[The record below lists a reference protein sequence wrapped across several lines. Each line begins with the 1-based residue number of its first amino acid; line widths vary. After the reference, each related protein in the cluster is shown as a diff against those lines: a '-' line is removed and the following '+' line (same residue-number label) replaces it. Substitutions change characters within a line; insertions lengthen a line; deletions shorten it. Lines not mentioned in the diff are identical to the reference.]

1 MASNTNLGNTPVS
14 QGYTQLFHTG
24 ETGGL
29 TSTLQQVFDGD
40 GTGSDLYLATNKV
53 KIGTAGNF
61 LIGSSTIQEFIQ
73 DIVGDMFDT
82 NGSHTNITAT
92 YDDNGDGAI
101 DLNAT
106 GAISGLTEGTG
117 VTITGTTNKTIAIG
131 QSVGTSDSV
140 TFGRVN
146 LGSTDT
152 SSFLTGDPKISA
164 TGYMMIQGIINETE
178 TGSAPAGIV
187 FGNNSTYGNDE
198 ISLITA
204 GQNRLFINSSG
215 NITISQDLTISGDL
229 QVNGTTTTINQTN
242 LDVSDNIIGLNRGLT
257 GASAN
262 DSGLI
267 IERGTTGD
275 NVFIGYDESLGT
287 SGRVRFATT
296 TALPNATGALSF
308 SASADIHA
316 GRLFGDVTGNVT
328 GSASL
333 NLLISNNLSDLANA
347 GTARTNLGVDPAG
360 TDNSTPVTLAGSRNY
375 ITAGG
380 TDNQTLTL
388 GQIDISDDTNLV
400 GGTGITLTGD
410 TLSTTDSEIVHDN
423 LSGYEANEHKDHSA
437 INITTGAGSG
447 LNGGGNIAS
456 SRSLSLNVNNLDAQ
470 VPALT
475 LSDKV
480 AIYDTDPGETN
491 VATLTQL
498 KAIVNTD
505 TNTNQLTTF
514 DVSGDS
520 GTDQT
525 ISHGNTLT
533 ISGGNGITTATSA
546 TDILS
551 VALGGFNSLTLQSS
565 PDSQDLIAVEEAVGG
580 AIKKVKFG
588 TFSAGISFNGS
599 TANGLLTY
607 GNSTTADVESELTY
621 TAGTLKL
628 ERATGNAV
636 FRIQS
641 NDSNPRIYFN
651 EGNTTRANLGYSISN
666 NRFELYA
673 DGNTPFSIEDGAGSN
688 TLVVDSNSRVGIGTA
703 SPSYLLHLSGTAPE
717 LAFTDTDGSA
727 TWRARAVTNNFH
739 ITETGAGDP
748 FVIESGAGADA
759 LRVRTTGV
767 SIPATNKLY
776 LDGGTHTYIDEVAS
790 DQLRLVAGGTEI
802 LKGYA
807 SGTIDIYG
815 SNINRSIELGANR
828 TGDGASFI
836 DFIGDTT
843 YTDYGFR
850 VIRNSGATG
859 ITQLLHRGTGEL
871 QLTTQES
878 APIRFRTGGSDALMI
893 NSSQNVGLKATGK
906 LFFDGVDSSGDTYI
920 FEESG
925 NNILHYAGGRNHM
938 RFNSTG
944 AIFNDAGLAIDF
956 RVEGD
961 TEPNLLFVDGD
972 VDRIGIGTNS
982 PTSLLT
988 TSGGDIRI
996 LGSGNRL
1003 RFNTNGSIYWDNSV
1017 GVKLENAST
1026 ENITIETNTSGDIK
1040 FNTANTG
1047 TMVLTDDK
1055 EVFIGETTQ
1064 NQNLAFGGTLKT
1076 HQYLDTRDYMQH
1088 KGHFAES
1095 DWIVMES
1102 GANHVVTSYFDNTNV
1117 YVDGVYKAKIDSAF
1131 GQATISSADLSLGSV
1146 ISADRA
1152 VIVHQSG
1159 TIRSMCMNTRFS
1171 GKLLGSAST
1180 RGYPLTIHIYA
1191 PYTSVSYSI
1200 YRSSDNNTNVDL
1212 SATALT
1218 TGTISQGGI
1227 ISFTESDTASGNQ
1240 HYVIEADG
1248 KVCATLDDGAQDH
1261 LLFTPLAM
1269 EVIASSFSRENR
1281 GGVTTGVAEDSTN
1294 ISETA
1299 NGNAYY
1305 LKDTSGKYGLFATG
1319 VADGAGS
1326 EAEFAMPIE
1335 FCSDYYIYGD
1345 PELSNY
1351 RLVCFQDTF
1360 VKVLDVSGNVLYTH
1374 DASSA
1379 TKNAP
1384 LYFDNGTATGSGTL
1398 STAGPFR
1405 FVGTAPFYLVCQEP
1419 GGQDEA
1425 TMLGAMQHELS
1436 NNQRFKGG
1444 YVPNATTIDANLV
1457 VNDSNFTLFA
1467 DSANNKVGIGESSL
1481 DANLHISG
1489 SPVVLKMDRVG
1500 TRAMRM
1506 GVPDNSSD
1514 FVFADSD
1521 DLKSN
1526 QRLELTGAGD
1536 VYVVNDLGVGVAS
1549 PGAKLHVD
1557 EDDNVGAFLVKGGG
1571 GGTYLGRFQRD
1582 VGGTAYVDIH
1592 CGSDDPQITFTDS
1605 GASRQFSIGADSS
1618 FNGFKIAENSSI
1630 GTNDRFGINDAGQV
1644 LVGTSISNRSS
1655 VAGYAPIFQTEAS
1668 GASGYV
1674 QIVDSENSQ
1683 FHGGSLALHKYR
1695 SGGIVANTELGSI
1708 WFGGTDSANSTF
1720 AQGALI
1726 RAYAEGADSGSN
1738 VATNVRFFTN
1748 TGSAVTEAMRIES
1761 DQDVH
1766 FDQDVIAFSTTPSD
1780 KRLKTNI
1787 NDINYGLDTI
1797 MKLSPKEYD
1806 WKKDNRHDI
1815 GFIAQEVEEVIP
1827 EIVKDKKHFDRQI
1840 KTLDYEKLTAVL
1852 IKAVQEQQEE
1862 INKLKEKLNG

>member
-1 MASNTNLGNTPVS
+1 MSSNTNLGNTPVS
-14 QGYTQLFHTG
+14 QGYTQLYHTG

-82 NGSHTNITAT
+82 NGSHTNVTAT
-92 YDDNGDGAI
+92 YDDAGDGAI

-106 GAISGLTEGTG
+106 GAISALTEGTG
-117 VTITGTTNKTIAIG
+117 ITITGTTNKTIAIG

-140 TFGRVN
+140 SFGRVN

-178 TGSAPAGIV
+178 TGSTPAGIV

-198 ISLITA
+198 ISLITN
-204 GQNRLFINSSG
+204 GLNRLFIANGG

-267 IERGTTGD
+267 IERGSTGN
-275 NVFIGYDESLGT
+275 NVFIGWDESLD
-287 SGRVRFATT
+287 RVRFATT
-296 TALPNATGALSF
+296 TADASSTGDLSLTNAN
-308 SASADIHA
+308 IHA
-316 GRLFGDVTGNVT
+316 GRLYGDVTGNVT

-333 NLLISNNLSDLANA
+333 NLLISSNLSDLNNA
-347 GTARTNLGVDPAG
+347 STARTNLGVDPAG
-360 TDNSTPVTLAGSRNY
+360 TDNSTPVTLSGSRNY
-375 ITAGG
+375 ITISGQEI
-380 TDNQTLTL
+380 TRN
-388 GQIDISDDTNLV
+388 QIDISDDTNLV

-423 LSGYEANEHKDHSA
+423 LNGYVANEHKDHSA
-437 INITTGAGSG
+437 INITTGATSG
-447 LNGGGNIAS
+447 LSGGGNITAT
-456 SRSLSLNVNNLDAQ
+456 RSLSLNVNNLDAQ
-470 VPALT
+470 VPALE
-475 LSDKV
+475 LSDKI
-480 AIYDTDPGETN
+480 AIYDNSESETN

-505 TNTNQLTTF
+505 TDTNQLTTF
-514 DVSGDS
+514 NLAGDS
-520 GTDQT
+520 GSSQS
-525 ISHGNTLT
+525 IAHGNTLT
-533 ISGGNGITTATSA
+533 IQGGSGIATATSA
-546 TDILS
+546 TDDITINYTTT
-551 VALGGFNSLTLQSS
+551 GLTL
-565 PDSQDLIAVEEAVGG
+565 DLTPEDEDEIVYQEAVGG
-580 AIKKVKFG
+580 AIKKTRIGSLANNAVTSYSNTGNDRVLTSGGG
-588 TFSAGISFNGS
+588 TTING
-599 TANGLLTY
+599 
-607 GNSTTADVESELTY
+607 ESELTY
-621 TAGTLKL
+621 NGAGQL
-628 ERATGNAV
+628 EINRSGSNAILQLRSDTNNTRIHFKENTDVAWNIGYDAT
-636 FRIQS
+636 
-641 NDSNPRIYFN
+641 
-651 EGNTTRANLGYSISN
+651 N
-666 NRFELYA
+666 NWFSFYDA
-673 DGNTPFSIEDGAGSN
+673 SVPATPIKIKDGAGSD
-688 TLVVDSNSRVGIGTA
+688 TFVVDSNSRVGIGTA
-703 SPSYLLHLSGTAPE
+703 SPSVKLDVAGGDIAI
-717 LAFTDTDGSA
+717 DA
-727 TWRARAVTNNFH
+727 TQ
-739 ITETGAGDP
+739 
-748 FVIESGAGADA
+748 
-759 LRVRTTGV
+759 
-767 SIPATNKLY
+767 KLY
-776 LDGGTHTYIDEVAS
+776 FDGGTHTYIDEVSS
-790 DQLRLVAGGTEI
+790 DQLRLVAGNTEAM
-802 LKGYA
+802 KFYSTGA
-807 SGTIDIYG
+807 IDMFG
-815 SNINRSIELGANR
+815 DSTTTRSINIGANR
-828 TGDGASFI
+828 TGNGYSFI
-836 DFIGDTT
+836 DLIGDAT
-843 YTDYGFR
+843 YSDFGARF
-850 VIRNSGATG
+850 IRENTG
-859 ITQLLHRGTGEL
+859 PNTGTAIEHRGTGVL
-871 QLTTQES
+871 SLNAKDAGS
-878 APIRFRTGGSDALMI
+878 VRFFTSNTERVRI
-893 NSSQNVGLKATGK
+893 
-906 LFFDGVDSSGDTYI
+906 DSSG
-920 FEESG
+920 
-925 NNILHYAGGRNHM
+925 N
-938 RFNSTG
+938 
-944 AIFNDAGLAIDF
+944 
-956 RVEGD
+956 
-961 TEPNLLFVDGD
+961 
-972 VDRIGIGTNS
+972 IGIGNIA

-1003 RFNTNGSIYWDNSV
+1003 RFNTNGSIYWDNSI
-1017 GVKLENAST
+1017 GIKLENAST
-1026 ENITIETNTSGDIK
+1026 ENITIETNTSGDIF
-1040 FNTANTG
+1040 FNTGNTRA
-1047 TMVLTDDK
+1047 MSIQTDNK
-1055 EVFIGETTQ
+1055 VFVGSNVQ
-1064 NQNLAFGGTLKT
+1064 NQSLVLGGTNET
-1076 HQYLDTRDYMQH
+1076 YQYLDTRDYMQH

-1117 YVDGVYKAKIDSAF
+1117 YVDGVYKGKIDSAF

-1159 TIRSMCMNTRFS
+1159 TIRSMCMSTRFS
-1171 GKLLGSAST
+1171 GKLLGSGTT
-1180 RGYPLTIHIYA
+1180 RGYPINIKIYA
-1191 PYTSVSYSI
+1191 PYSSVSYSI
-1200 YRSSDNNTNVDL
+1200 YRSSSANVDL

-1227 ISFTESDTASGNQ
+1227 ITFTESDTASGTQ
-1240 HYVIEADG
+1240 YYVIEADG
-1248 KVCATLDDGAQDH
+1248 KVCATLNDGANDH
-1261 LLFTPLAM
+1261 LLFTPLSM
-1269 EVIASSFSRENR
+1269 EVIASAFSREIR
-1281 GGVTTGVAEDSTN
+1281 GGVTEGLAELSTS
-1294 ISETA
+1294 ILETA
-1299 NGNAYY
+1299 NSNAYY
-1305 LKDTSGKYGLFATG
+1305 LKDTSGKYGLFACG

-1360 VKVLDVSGNVLYTH
+1360 VKVLDASGNVLYTH
-1374 DASSA
+1374 DGSNA
-1379 TKNAP
+1379 TKHAP
-1384 LYFDNGTATGSGTL
+1384 LYFDNGTATGAGTL

-1405 FVGTAPFYLVCQEP
+1405 FVGTAPFQLVCQEP
-1419 GGQDEA
+1419 GGQDEC

-1457 VNDSNFTLFA
+1457 VNDTNFTLFA
-1467 DSANNKVGIGESSL
+1467 DSANNKVGLGTNSPAKKLTIVDSTNEILFLQST
-1481 DANLHISG
+1481 DANADIIGADTGGSTRFRSASGIFQFFTGGSAGNSSASGATFAMEIDENQKVGIGTSAPGALLHI
-1489 SPVVLKMDRVG
+1489 
-1500 TRAMRM
+1500 
-1506 GVPDNSSD
+1506 
-1514 FVFADSD
+1514 
-1521 DLKSN
+1521 
-1526 QRLELTGAGD
+1526 
-1536 VYVVNDLGVGVAS
+1536 
-1549 PGAKLHVD
+1549 D

-1655 VAGYAPIFQTEAS
+1655 VAGYSPIFQTEAS

-1683 FHGGSLALHKYR
+1683 FHGGSLALHKFR

-1748 TGSAVTEAMRIES
+1748 TGSAVTEAMRIAS

-1787 NDINYGLDTI
+1787 KDIDYGLDTI

-1815 GFIAQEVEEVIP
+1815 GFIAQEVEKVIP
-1827 EIVKDKKHFDRQI
+1827 EIVKDKKHFDKQI